1 MTQTPNPAQTIAG
14 SILGTKWKPRLI
26 VALATEGRLG
36 FGECKRELEGISN
49 KVLSDNLEELREH
62 DVISRD
68 VVQEQ
73 PRRVEYELT
82 AAGRELY
89 TILESMADWDAT
101 YVVGTGAPTVLLAD
115 DERRL
120 LELYSVWLAADY
132 DVVTAADGREALALL
147 DESVDVAILD
157 RAMPGLSGE
166 EIVTAVVNAGQETPI
181 GILTSK
187 QVSPDDVTVPADRLL
202 RKPIAKDELI
212 DVIEELNQLTTVAP
226 IARDIEARTHRLAFL
241 ETHLGSAVK
250 STGPYRR
257 AKSELDE
264 LETERAA
271 TAAAREPW
279 RRLLEREDEDG
290 SEAGSGSE
298 SATDD
303 DPN

>member
-36 FGECKRELEGISN
+36 FGECKRKLEGISN
-49 KVLSDNLEELREH
+49 KVLSDNLEDLREH
-62 DVISRD
+62 GVVSRD

-101 YVVGTGAPTVLLAD
+101 HVVGTGAPTVLLAD

-166 EIVTAVVNAGQETPI
+166 EIVASVANAGQRTPVA
-181 GILTSK
+181 ILTSK
-187 QVSPDDVTVPADRLL
+187 QVSPDDVSIPADRLL
-202 RKPIAKDELI
+202 RKPIAKAELI
-212 DVIEELNQLTTVAP
+212 DVIEELNRLNTVAP
-226 IARDIEARTHRLAFL
+226 VARDVEARAHRLAFL
-241 ETHLGSAVK
+241 ETHLGSAAK
-250 STGPYRR
+250 STEPYRR
-257 AKSELDE
+257 ARAELDA
-264 LETERAA
+264 LETQRAA
-271 TAAAREPW
+271 ATAAREPW
-279 RRLLEREDEDG
+279 RRLLEREDE
-290 SEAGSGSE
+290 SE
-298 SATDD
+298 STTDD
-303 DPN
+303 DRN